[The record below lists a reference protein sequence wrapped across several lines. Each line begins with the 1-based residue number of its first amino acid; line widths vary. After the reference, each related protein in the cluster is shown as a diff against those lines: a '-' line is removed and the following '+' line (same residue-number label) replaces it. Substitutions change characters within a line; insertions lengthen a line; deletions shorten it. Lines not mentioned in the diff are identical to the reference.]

1 MVDRDVLST
10 RLNALEGYLADLRPF
25 ARRSRDEFVREP
37 GLHHLAERLLHLACE
52 CVIDIA
58 HHIIADEGY
67 RQPSAYRDAIAVLAE
82 EGVVDDALADR
93 VAAWVGFATC
103 WPMPIS
109 TSTTAVRTI
118 PSRAISATWQTSPKR
133 SRSCCRIRSLGV
145 MRDVRNTCPK
155 QSAVVGSGSRGAPL
169 RAAGPGKRPAIRA
182 GLAVRRGHAA
192 LGERVRCSG
201 EVS

>member
-25 ARRSRDEFVREP
+25 AKRSRDEFVRES

-67 RQPSAYRDAIAVLAE
+67 RQPSTYRDAIAVLAE

-93 VAAWVGFATC
+93 VAAWVGFRNVLAHAYLD
-103 WPMPIS
+103 IDHG
-109 TSTTAVRTI
+109 
-118 PSRAISATWQTSPKR
+118 R
-133 SRSCCRIRSLGV
+133 SYDSIESDLGDLEDFAERSQGCCRMPDR
-145 MRDVRNTCPK
+145 MRDRTCKLQTPARRR
-155 QSAVVGSGSRGAPL
+155 QRRSWSMP
-169 RAAGPGKRPAIRA
+169 AGPLAGRMPMATARAPAASRNA
-182 GLAVRRGHAA
+182 N
-192 LGERVRCSG
+192 
-201 EVS
+201 